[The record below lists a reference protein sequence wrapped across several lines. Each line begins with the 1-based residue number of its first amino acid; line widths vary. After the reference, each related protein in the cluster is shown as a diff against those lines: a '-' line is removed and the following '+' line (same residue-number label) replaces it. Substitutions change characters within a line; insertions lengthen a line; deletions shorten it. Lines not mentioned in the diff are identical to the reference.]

1 VKSFVRH
8 RRRFI
13 AWLGG
18 ADLALLCSLLVI
30 VVGLWSFVAL
40 AYAVSRGSVQQFDE
54 RVIWALRN
62 PADPADP
69 WGPPWMGEIGRDL
82 TALGGIAALC
92 LITAAVAGYLL
103 ICRQHR
109 GLAFLLGATLS
120 GLLLCGLLKNLFERP
135 RPDIVPHLSYV
146 STTSFPSG
154 HSVLSAVVY
163 LTLGSLLARIVP
175 QRRLKLYFLGVALFL
190 SFLVGVSRVYM
201 GVHYPTDVLAGW
213 SVGLAWA
220 LVCSLVARAYARGLS
235 DPAPAA
241 A

>member
-1 VKSFVRH
+1 MTRY
-8 RRRFI
+8 RRI
-13 AWLGG
+13 VAWLGG
-18 ADLALLCSLLVI
+18 IDLAILCSLLVI
-30 VVGLWSFVAL
+30 VIGLWSFVLL

-92 LITAAVAGYLL
+92 LITGAVAGYLL
-103 ICRQHR
+103 ICRQYR
-109 GLAFLLGATLS
+109 GLWFLLGATLS
-120 GLLLCGLLKNLFERP
+120 GLVLCGLLKNLFERP

-163 LTLGSLLARIVP
+163 LTLGSLLARLVAE
-175 QRRLKLYFLGVALFL
+175 RRLKLYFLGVALFL
-190 SFLVGVSRVYM
+190 SFLVGASRVYM

-220 LVCSLVARAYARGLS
+220 LLCGMVARIYGNQLS
-235 DPAPAA
+235 EPLPSPA
-241 A
+241 